1 MAVCFNSWLFLGDN
15 GNASPTNGS
24 NEEDNDDDDNWTVDT
39 SEDAI
44 KARQVEG
51 LSQGIKGKHIF
62 LCTGIP
68 RLVRFFEPQKTALI
82 GD

>member
-1 MAVCFNSWLFLGDN
+1 M
-15 GNASPTNGS
+15 NGS
-24 NEEDNDDDDNWTVDT
+24 NEEDDDDDNWTVDT

-62 LCTGIP
+62 FMY
-68 RLVRFFEPQKTALI
+68 R
-82 GD
+82 

>member
-1 MAVCFNSWLFLGDN
+1 M
-15 GNASPTNGS
+15 NGS
-24 NEEDNDDDDNWTVDT
+24 NEEDDDDDNWTVDT

-62 LCTGIP
+62 LCTSKSFSEPLILASTNP
-68 RLVRFFEPQKTALI
+68 RYELRVQYTENCKLSTCCVHKLF
-82 GD
+82 